1 MNLIGAVVQLCAL
14 VVALRPRVPPAYS
27 AVGGGAV
34 SLAITAYH
42 PLTGTRGD
50 TTFWLLIEV
59 PALLA
64 LTMLAARRAPL
75 AALVPGLAVST
86 ILLRMVWP
94 GPPSLILAGCA
105 GWSLGAVGVA
115 AAGLYLRSLDGNRR
129 RAVAQAVRDQ
139 RLALARD
146 LHDFVAHDV
155 SGMLVQAQAAR
166 LAPELP
172 PRIEDALRRIEEGG
186 QRALTSLDRTVHM
199 LNEPAR
205 GPAPGIDGL
214 RELADGFSSTV
225 RVNLAV
231 EAEQISREASATVY
245 RVVTEALTNVRR
257 HAPRATTVD
266 IAVTRDGDMIHV
278 RVHDDGGS
286 GSQAEVGDRGVGDSA
301 QGDRG
306 DRPGGDRSSGG
317 RSGGGRSGGGR
328 FAGLGRK
335 GGFGLAGLA
344 EVLGTVGGSLS
355 AGPHGAGW
363 RVTATIPV

>member
-1 MNLIGAVVQLCAL
+1 MNLIGW
-14 VVALRPRVPPAYS
+14 VASVPRVPPAYP

-34 SLAITAYH
+34 SLAITTYY
-42 PLTGTRGD
+42 PLTGTLGGA
-50 TTFWLLIEV
+50 TFWLLIEV
-59 PALLA
+59 PVLLA
-64 LTMLAARRAPL
+64 LTMLAARRAPV
-75 AALVPGLAVST
+75 AALVPGLAVSI

-94 GPPSLILAGCA
+94 GPLSLILAGCA
-105 GWSLGAVGVA
+105 GWSLGAVGAA

-129 RAVAQAVRDQ
+129 RAVARAVQDQ

-166 LAPELP
+166 LAPGLP
-172 PRIEDALRRIEEGG
+172 PRIEDALRRIEDGG
-186 QRALTSLDRTVHM
+186 QRALASLDRTVHM

-214 RELADGFSSTV
+214 RDLADGFSPTV
-225 RVNLAV
+225 GVNLVV
-231 EAEQISREASATVY
+231 EARQISREASATVY

-266 IAVTRDGDMIHV
+266 IAVTREGDLVHV
-278 RVHDDGGS
+278 RVDDDGSAGQPEADERGS
-286 GSQAEVGDRGVGDSA
+286 
-301 QGDRG
+301 
-306 DRPGGDRSSGG
+306 
-317 RSGGGRSGGGR
+317 R
-328 FAGLGRK
+328 FAEHGRNGRN

-344 EVLGTVGGSLS
+344 EVLETVGGSLS

-363 RVTATIPV
+363 RVTAAIPV

>member
-1 MNLIGAVVQLCAL
+1 VNLIGAVVQLCAL
-14 VVALRPRVPPAYS
+14 VLASTSRVPPAYS

-34 SLAITAYH
+34 SIAITVYY
-42 PLTGTRGD
+42 PLTGTHGD
-50 TTFWLLIEV
+50 ATFWLLAEV

-64 LTMLAARRAPL
+64 LTMLAARRAPV
-75 AALVPGLAVST
+75 AALVPGLAVSS

-94 GPPSLILAGCA
+94 GPLSLILAGCA
-105 GWSLGAVGVA
+105 GWSLGAVGAA
-115 AAGLYLRSLDGNRR
+115 AAGLYLRSLDGTRR
-129 RAVAQAVRDQ
+129 RAVARAVQDQ

-166 LAPELP
+166 LAPQLP
-172 PRIEDALRRIEEGG
+172 PQTEDALRRIEEGG
-186 QRALTSLDRTVHM
+186 QRALASLDRTVHM

-214 RELADGFSSTV
+214 QDLADGFSPTV

-231 EAEQISREASATVY
+231 EADQISREASATVY

-266 IAVTRDGDMIHV
+266 IAVMRDGDMVHI
-278 RVHDDGGS
+278 RVDDDGSGGQAEANDRGGS
-286 GSQAEVGDRGVGDSA
+286 GD
-301 QGDRG
+301 
-306 DRPGGDRSSGG
+306 
-317 RSGGGRSGGGR
+317 R
-328 FAGLGRK
+328 FAENGRNGRNGRN

-363 RVTATIPV
+363 RVAAAIPA

>member
-1 MNLIGAVVQLCAL
+1 MNLIGAVLQLCAL
-14 VVALRPRVPPAYS
+14 VVAFRPRVPPAYS

-64 LTMLAARRAPL
+64 LTMLAGRRAPL

-205 GPAPGIDGL
+205 GPFPGIDGL
-214 RELADGFSSTV
+214 RELADGFSPTI

-266 IAVTRDGDMIHV
+266 IAVTRDGDMV
-278 RVHDDGGS
+278 RIRVDDDGSAGLPE
-286 GSQAEVGDRGVGDSA
+286 GNDRG
-301 QGDRG
+301 
-306 DRPGGDRSSGG
+306 GGS
-317 RSGGGRSGGGR
+317 R
-328 FAGLGRK
+328 FAEHRRN

-363 RVTATIPV
+363 RVTAAVPV

>member
-1 MNLIGAVVQLCAL
+1 MNLISAVVQLCAL
-14 VVALRPRVPPAYS
+14 VVAFRPRVPPAYS
-27 AVGGGAV
+27 AVGGGAA

-42 PLTGTRGD
+42 PLTGTHGD
-50 TTFWLLIEV
+50 ATFWLVIEV

-64 LTMLAARRAPL
+64 LTLLAARRAPL
-75 AALVPGLAVST
+75 AALVPGLAIST

-214 RELADGFSSTV
+214 RDLADGFSPTV

-266 IAVTRDGDMIHV
+266 IAVTRDGDMVHV
-278 RVHDDGGS
+278 RVQDDGGT
-286 GSQAEVGDRGVGDSA
+286 GQAAGDRGVGRAA
-301 QGDRG
+301 QGDRADHSG
-306 DRPGGDRSSGG
+306 ADCSGGG
-317 RSGGGRSGGGR
+317 RSGGNRSGGGR

-363 RVTATIPV
+363 RVTATVPV